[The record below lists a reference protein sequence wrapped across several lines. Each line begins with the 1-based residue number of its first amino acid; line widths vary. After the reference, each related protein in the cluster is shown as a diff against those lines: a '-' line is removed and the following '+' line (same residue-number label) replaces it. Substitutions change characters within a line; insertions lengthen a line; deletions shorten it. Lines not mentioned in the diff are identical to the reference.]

1 MASSATTAGIV
12 LLLALALVGAGGACG
27 WAGAWWAHRRTDLSP
42 RVFYVGAAVV
52 LGVTPVV
59 FLLGAG
65 APLAVVMLWLP
76 LVAAATVAAS
86 FAARHR
92 RRALGA
98 GGELRRYELDRR
110 GLRSWWRAR
119 DVRREAQ
126 ERGERTLI
134 ATQGEL
140 VREQPITFRTVAL
153 QADGTMPVAAE
164 QGRHLFI
171 CGVTGRGK
179 TRTIERI
186 VGFRVRD
193 HGAGLVVIDPKP
205 DRDLAAFL
213 RALAAR
219 CDRPFYLVDPRATT
233 GASYNPLAEK
243 DPSAAAE
250 IALAGLEFS
259 EPYYHAGAL
268 LHLDTVARVLHARH
282 GALNVSLLASAA
294 GLQAEAIV
302 RDWARG
308 TDVDERAQRYYD
320 ELAAERDRKKAVAGT
335 VLRIQAVAQRRW
347 SDTLGPDAS
356 GNALSLLAALRERA
370 IVLIRPVA
378 GEGREEARVVA
389 GMALADLNAA
399 CTQLTQDHDHW
410 IAVMDEFSGVVSPPA
425 MEHLIGLYQR
435 ARSAGGQLVMATQSV
450 ADLAAF
456 TERPELTDS
465 LAENF
470 GSLIAHAQQS
480 QTSREWLSMYMGTTE
495 LWQSTDRTANHG
507 VADGTGSTRRA
518 REFRVAPDTFRE
530 LGRGEVIT
538 YTAPAA
544 PTRGTVTLL
553 PSPPSDAGTPPAGRS
568 LVAAGPRDIT
578 LSDTDDHASK
588 SQPPAAAAEQRE
600 DTADQPT
607 EASAPAT
614 AVGPELDHDGYDKSV
629 L

>member
-1 MASSATTAGIV
+1 MLIAAG
-12 LLLALALVGAGGACG
+12 GAGG
-27 WAGAWWAHRRTDLSP
+27 WAASWWAHRRTDLSP
-42 RVFYVGAAVV
+42 RVFYVVAAVV
-52 LGVTPVV
+52 LAVTPVV
-59 FLLGAG
+59 SLLGARW
-65 APLAVVMLWLP
+65 PLPVVMLWLP
-76 LVAAATVAAS
+76 LVAAATVAAG
-86 FAARHR
+86 FASRLR

-98 GGELRRYELDRR
+98 GGELRRYELERR
-110 GLRSWWRAR
+110 DPLAWWRAR
-119 DVRREAQ
+119 DGRREAQ

-153 QADGTMPVAAE
+153 DGEGTLPVAAE
-164 QGRHLFI
+164 QGRHVFV

-179 TRTIERI
+179 TRTIERVI
-186 VGFRVRD
+186 GFRVRD
-193 HGAGLVVIDPKP
+193 HDAGLVVIDPKP

-213 RALAAR
+213 YALAAR
-219 CDRPFYLVDPRATT
+219 CDRPFYLVDPSDPR
-233 GASYNPLAEK
+233 GVSYNPLAEK

-268 LHLDTVARVLHARH
+268 LHLDVVARVLHARY
-282 GALNVSLLASAA
+282 GAVSVGLLASAA
-294 GLQAEAIV
+294 GLQAEAVV

-308 TDVDERAQRYYD
+308 TDVEERARRYYD
-320 ELAAERDRKKAVAGT
+320 ELAAERDRKKAVAGA
-335 VLRIQAVAQRRW
+335 VLRIQAVAHRRW
-347 SDTLGPDAS
+347 AGTLSPDHA
-356 GNALSLLAALRERA
+356 GHALSLPGALRERA

-378 GEGREEARVVA
+378 GGGREEARVVT

-399 CTQLTQDHDHW
+399 CTQLTEDRDHW
-410 IAVMDEFSGVVSPPA
+410 IAVMDEFSGVVSAPA

-480 QTSREWLSMYMGTTE
+480 QTSREWLSMYMGTSE

-518 REFRVAPDTFRE
+518 REFRVGPDTFRE

-544 PTRGTVTLL
+544 PVRGIVTLL
-553 PSPPSDAGTPPAGRS
+553 PSPPSDMGAPPAGAS

-578 LSDTDDHASK
+578 
-588 SQPPAAAAEQRE
+588 PPATREDAAASRRPTGAAEQCE
-600 DTADQPT
+600 DAADQPV
-607 EASAPAT
+607 AAT
-614 AVGPELDHDGYDKSV
+614 HPLTIVEPEPEPDSDGYDKSV